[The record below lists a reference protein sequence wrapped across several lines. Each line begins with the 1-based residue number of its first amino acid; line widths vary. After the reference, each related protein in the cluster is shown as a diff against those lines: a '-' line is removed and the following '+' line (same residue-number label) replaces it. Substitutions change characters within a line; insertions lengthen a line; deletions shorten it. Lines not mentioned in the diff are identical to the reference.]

1 MPNSNRGWS
10 TSVLRTVETVFALMS
25 ADPTHL
31 VLSGDVFGPE
41 LPAGRVAVRDL
52 RSLLLAPQVSLATR
66 DAVWR
71 ELIVRARR
79 DRASQDRAGWRVAA
93 VWLAAPG
100 LRRWTYALA
109 QGFRGDVEDL
119 ESQIVEGFLRELD
132 RVDVTDTSLAYRL
145 VRAGHKAGTRL
156 VYAEAAFDGARW
168 AAYRSQTP
176 PEPWGHP
183 DLVLL
188 DAVAADVITLDE
200 AKLIATTRLDGVPID
215 RVALL
220 AGERTNTVVVRR
232 HRAEH
237 RLAEAIADGWVSNKI
252 LTAVLVANG
261 AGV

>member
-1 MPNSNRGWS
+1 MPRSDHGPS
-10 TSVLRTVETVFALMS
+10 SVLRTVETVFALLS
-25 ADPTHL
+25 VDSTDL
-31 VLSGDVFGPE
+31 VLSGDDFGDD
-41 LPAGRVAVRDL
+41 LPAGRIAVRDL
-52 RSLLLAPQVSLATR
+52 RSLLLAPAVSIETR

-71 ELIVRARR
+71 KVIVRARR
-79 DRASQDRAGWRVAA
+79 DRASWRVAA
-93 VWLAAPG
+93 VWLAVPG

-132 RVDVTDTSLAYRL
+132 QVDVADSSLAYRL

-168 AAYRSQTP
+168 SAYRSQVP

-188 DAVAADVITLDE
+188 DAVAARVITLDE
-200 AKLIATTRLDGVPID
+200 AELIATTRLDGVPIA
-215 RVALL
+215 RVAAQ

-237 RLAEAIADGWVSNKI
+237 RLAEAIAGGWVSNKV

-261 AGV
+261 AAV

>member
-1 MPNSNRGWS
+1 MPNTNRGWS

-25 ADPTHL
+25 VDSTTL
-31 VLSGDVFGPE
+31 VLSGEDFGE
-41 LPAGRVAVRDL
+41 DLPAGRIAVRDL
-52 RSLLLAPQVSLATR
+52 RSLLLAPEVSLGTR

-79 DRASQDRAGWRVAA
+79 DRASWRVAA

-100 LRRWTYALA
+100 LRRWLYALA

-188 DAVAADVITLDE
+188 DAVAAQVITLDE

-215 RVALL
+215 RVAAL

-237 RLAEAIADGWVSNKI
+237 RLAEAIAGGWLSNKI
-252 LTAVLVANG
+252 LTAVLVAN
-261 AGV
+261 A